1 MANAKSSLGN
11 KHSELALGTSQWNH
25 EVTPS
30 ILVFDVNE
38 TLIDFSVLEPLFEEK
53 FGDKRVMREWL
64 GHLIMYSMTATLSGL
79 YVDYFTLGQGL
90 LRMVGDIHGLELTE
104 KDAARIGEGMQN
116 MPAHPDVKK
125 GLETLKEAGFRLV
138 TLTNSPHLE
147 GRKTPLEQ
155 AGIAHFFEWQFT
167 INKVQAYKPESRVY
181 HMVARDLGV
190 APSTCCMVAAHVWD
204 TVGAQSAGF
213 SAALVT
219 RPGNAPLPV
228 IGLPQ
233 PNVVAGDLLSL
244 AVELDKW
251 KSSNSKH

>member
-1 MANAKSSLGN
+1 
-11 KHSELALGTSQWNH
+11 
-25 EVTPS
+25 
-30 ILVFDVNE
+30 
-38 TLIDFSVLEPLFEEK
+38 
-53 FGDKRVMREWL
+53 
-64 GHLIMYSMTATLSGL
+64 
-79 YVDYFTLGQGL
+79 
-90 LRMVGDIHGLELTE
+90 
-104 KDAARIGEGMQN
+104 
-116 MPAHPDVKK
+116 
-125 GLETLKEAGFRLV
+125 
-138 TLTNSPHLE
+138 
-147 GRKTPLEQ
+147 
-155 AGIAHFFEWQFT
+155 
-167 INKVQAYKPESRVY
+167 
-181 HMVARDLGV
+181 MVARDLGV